1 MANEKEIS
9 STEKLL
15 NVIRGSGDAGES
27 LQTESSPAAAAS
39 QQVKKRWLYFPSREF
54 IGVEIF
60 RDRLNIVRAGRGK
73 RGWQVLDA
81 ASVSLPGG
89 ITLEHSDFPFFLK
102 THLENV
108 LQSRRTDIW
117 VCLPPSRG
125 EVWTVQVPKL
135 KKGLTNAVYWSARKE
150 KTFNEAE
157 YFFDYRIKDEILD
170 QGTKKLVAEV
180 CIASSREIRQYRKIF
195 SEIGHPLTG
204 VTLPAFSLENLFI
217 HKWIDPGDDPYA
229 VLYIGE
235 DASYIDIHGRQTSLF
250 NRVIKTGRDS
260 ILDSLI
266 MGYSRHGM
274 EEENLEL
281 QGEHPEG
288 ADETQAALRRQQAAQ
303 RLKQEAS
310 RNQKQEE
317 RMVSA
322 DPNATESYQ
331 QLFGML
337 RPALERLAR
346 QMERTIDH
354 SVNVLNHPAPARIY
368 ICGAISFLPG
378 LAGFFSEQLGIPAV
392 IMDSLVPLSESPSE
406 AVPLPEGEE
415 RLSLVSTAALA
426 MPSEKT
432 INFLHT
438 AADMDKE
445 REALRNTNVVAAAC
459 ALLFILTGAWWWTAR
474 YELRQAQHQTAQVR
488 QELDQYSPK
497 LQTEDLARL
506 AGDLEKKKKQLKRY
520 SRRLQPVAVL
530 KALNQLTPEPVKL
543 LHVRMVSGSD
553 GTGTDGKSKA
563 GGSLT
568 VEGFVQSAPSLF
580 ETHLTGYLLKLRRS
594 VIFKRSTIAKST
606 PDTLSTGE
614 EVYRF
619 TLTIDLR
626 QA

>member
-9 STEKLL
+9 STEQLL
-15 NVIRGSGDAGES
+15 HVIRRSDGDTGKS
-27 LQTESSPAAAAS
+27 LQAESSAAAAA
-39 QQVKKRWLYFPSREF
+39 QQAKKRWLSFPSREI

-60 RDRLNIVRAGRGK
+60 RDRLNLVRTGRGK
-73 RGWQVLDA
+73 RGWQILDA
-81 ASVSLPGG
+81 ASVPLPEG
-89 ITLEHSDFPFFLK
+89 ITPEHSEFPFFLK

-108 LQSRRTDIW
+108 LRSRRTDIW

-125 EVWTVQVPKL
+125 EVWTVQVPRL
-135 KKGLTNAVYWSARKE
+135 KKGLTNAAYWSARKE
-150 KTFNEAE
+150 KTFNETE

-170 QGTKKLVAEV
+170 QGTQKLVAEV
-180 CIASSREIRQYRKIF
+180 CIASSREIRQYKKIF
-195 SEIGHPLTG
+195 SEIGHLLAG
-204 VTLPAFSLENLFI
+204 VTLPAFSLENLFK
-217 HKWIDPGDDPYA
+217 HKWIDPGEDSYA

-266 MGYSRHGM
+266 MGYSRHGL

-281 QGEHPEG
+281 QGEQPEG
-288 ADETQAALRRQQAAQ
+288 ADESQAALRRQQAAA

-310 RNQKQEE
+310 RSRKQEE
-317 RMVSA
+317 MMISA
-322 DPNATESYQ
+322 DPNASGPYQ
-331 QLFGML
+331 QLFDML

-354 SVNVLNHPAPARIY
+354 SVNVLSHPAPARIY

-378 LAGFFSEQLGIPAV
+378 LADFFSEQLGIPAV
-392 IMDSLVPLSESPSE
+392 IMDPLAPRPESPSE
-406 AVPLPEGEE
+406 AVALPDDDE
-415 RLSLVSTAALA
+415 RLSLVSAAALA

-438 AADMDKE
+438 ATDMDKE

-459 ALLFILTGAWWWTAR
+459 ALLFVLTAAWWWTAR
-474 YELRQAQHQTAQVR
+474 YELKQVQNQTAQVR
-488 QELDQYSPK
+488 QELDQYTPK
-497 LQTEDLARL
+497 LQSEDLARL
-506 AGDLEKKKKQLKRY
+506 AGDLEQKKKQLKRF

-530 KALNQLTPEPVKL
+530 KALNQVTPEPIKL
-543 LHVRMVSGSD
+543 LHVRMVPGSH

-568 VEGFVQSAPSLF
+568 VEGFVRSAPSLF

-594 VIFKRSTIAKST
+594 IIFKRSTIAKST

-614 EVYRF
+614 DVYRF

-626 QA
+626 QV